1 MVRRTAGRY
10 TGVVAATFPGK
21 PLLPLATRIWN
32 YVQSLANLALFV
44 FVALKLTGV
53 VAWSWWWV
61 QAPVWATSTA
71 VVPFRVDLPGT
82 RARIWNHGQRLV
94 LPALTVLKLTGVV
107 AWSWWWVLTPLWIT
121 GLVAIPLLCLLVAMT
136 WRDRRSRRLL
146 GVYQGEE

>member
-1 MVRRTAGRY
+1 
-10 TGVVAATFPGK
+10 VAATLRGK

-61 QAPVWATSTA
+61 
-71 VVPFRVDLPGT
+71 
-82 RARIWNHGQRLV
+82 
-94 LPALTVLKLTGVV
+94 
-107 AWSWWWVLTPLWIT
+107 LTPLWIT
-121 GLVAIPLLCLLVAMT
+121 GIVAVPLLCLLVAMT